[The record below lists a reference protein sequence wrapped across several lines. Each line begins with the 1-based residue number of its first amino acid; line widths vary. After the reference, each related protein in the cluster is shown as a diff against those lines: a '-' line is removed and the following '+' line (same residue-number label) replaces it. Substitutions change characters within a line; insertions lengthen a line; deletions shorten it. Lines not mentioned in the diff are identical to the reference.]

1 MNARRI
7 FFRRLTVSTLL
18 ATGFLSV
25 TGCSQQTLNS
35 AQNDAQHNANIV
47 QREAKRAERK
57 AKPQLDKL
65 SLGARVTTAIAANE
79 NLRGT
84 HIRADADTD
93 GVKLR
98 GTVKTGAQKTLAGR
112 VAEDTLGPDKTVSNE
127 LKVTGE

>member
-1 MNARRI
+1 MK
-7 FFRRLTVSTLL
+7 FRAICPLL
-18 ATGFLSV
+18 SLLVLAG
-25 TGCSQQTLNS
+25 GCSQQTLES
-35 AQNDAQHNANIV
+35 AKQDTDKNVKVV

-57 AKPQLDKL
+57 AKPQLDKF

-98 GTVKTGAQKTLAGR
+98 GTVKTAAQKTLAGR
-112 VAEDTLGPDKTVSNE
+112 VAEDTLGPDKNVTNE
-127 LKVTGE
+127 LKVGGE

>member
-1 MNARRI
+1 MNKRRI
-7 FFRRLTVSTLL
+7 SALWAALL
-18 ATGFLSV
+18 VASLV
-25 TGCSQQTLNS
+25 CGCSQQTLES
-35 AQNDAQHNANIV
+35 AKQDADKNVNVV

-57 AKPQLDKL
+57 ARPQLEKL

-98 GTVKTGAQKTLAGR
+98 GTVKTAAQKTLAGR

-127 LKVTGE
+127 LKVSGE